1 MGVWK
6 KIVLYSIILLVIIAL
21 LGGVSMDLKS
31 TIINK
36 ILYMNKRKLG
46 IIVIVVFV
54 SVLILFPFID
64 TNFFYSNRIKN
75 RIEILQKITELDMD
89 KINQNENLMKEYNS
103 IVKEITESDNN
114 YINKVLN
121 NNENDNTIGKFI
133 SGGILWWLLGIV
145 VLFFYNKFNKENSIK
160 GKNLGLRIGGFILCI
175 IIGGLLGF
183 ICSIIPTIFNI
194 WVNYIIIP
202 ILVLILMVLLLYK
215 TTSNN

>member
-6 KIVLYSIILLVIIAL
+6 ILVLYSIILLVIIAL

>member
-1 MGVWK
+1 
-6 KIVLYSIILLVIIAL
+6 
-21 LGGVSMDLKS
+21 MDLKS

-36 ILYMNKRKLG
+36 ILGMNKRKLG
-46 IIVIVVFV
+46 IIVIIVFV

-75 RIEILQKITELDMD
+75 RIDILQKITELDMD

-103 IVKEITESDNN
+103 IVKEINESDNN

-202 ILVLILMVLLLYK
+202 ILVLILMILLLYQ